1 MGILSPVA
9 LLRLLSDVVAVV
21 ILAPLIPTVLVV
33 AVIFTLYGDVVKKR
47 NWWTGLELSAVPR
60 AAVAPEQTA
69 DAIDGRPWGLE
80 RKGYIK
86 RWLILLVG
94 ALLLGAVEGVAATS
108 FQSELIF
115 RVLWIC
121 YGIPA
126 AVLMV
131 KWSTERVENAGR
143 HGAWGLL
150 ILVPVV
156 SFFALVAFSL
166 LPSHLRER
174 SGLPK

>member
-1 MGILSPVA
+1 MLTRRVSYVLDRGASVIVEVVMVIFLAMAMPLILVA
-9 LLRLLSDVVAVV
+9 AVV
-21 ILAPLIPTVLVV
+21 LAV
-33 AVIFTLYGDVVKKR
+33 YGDVVKKR
-47 NWWTGLELSAVPR
+47 NWWTGLELSAAPS
-60 AAVAPEQTA
+60 AAVAAKQITEAVDSP
-69 DAIDGRPWGLE
+69 PPGLE
-80 RKGYIK
+80 RKSYIK
-86 RWLILLVG
+86 RWLIVLVG
-94 ALLLGAVEGVAATS
+94 ALLLGSVEGVAATS

-156 SFFALVAFSL
+156 SVLALVVFSVI
-166 LPSHLRER
+166 PSRL
-174 SGLPK
+174 KQ